1 MPVNSD
7 LLGMQMSSNAV
18 GCSQH
23 HMQVQGEYNNPVKQ
37 DIKKGELRHYHDKIP
52 YNYGMLPQT
61 WEDPAASSA
70 ILPGIGVTLCNPH
83 TATPGAPL
91 DAPGTI
97 RKVCAMG
104 AGLIQWQ
111 SFIFL
116 LERPLS

>member
-70 ILPGIGVTLCNPH
+70 ILPGIGVTLCTPQ
-83 TATPGAPL
+83 TATFGAPV
-91 DAPGTI
+91 DAAGTI
-97 RKVCAMG
+97 RKVRAVG
-104 AGLIQWQ
+104 SGLIQQ
-111 SFIFL
+111 HFVIFF
-116 LERPLS
+116 LESSLA